1 MPAGVDTAA
10 DPDDVL
16 DEVLKLDLADPK
28 LYGGDRP
35 ERIWRTMRAAGRPLR
50 LTGMRDHWAITRY
63 RQVREVFRHS
73 QKLSSRRGM
82 RLGEKPTDIAASE
95 ASGGLSMI
103 VADDPG
109 HGQMRRA
116 LDAALSPKAMMRRLS
131 RPIEAQA
138 RQLIAEVAGEPS
150 VEFVAQV
157 ATPLL
162 TTASCDLLGIPASE
176 RPRIAELTQMA
187 FSGSGYATAAI
198 QVNAHTQL
206 LEYCGEL
213 LRSKLRHPA
222 DDLATIL
229 AQAQQAGVFSREAAI
244 MNCHDFVIGAN
255 ASARYIL
262 TSVPITML
270 TQPDFWAGLRA
281 GQGDLNVATEEL
293 LRYET
298 PINHVMRTLL
308 EDLEIGGVT
317 MRRGEFVT
325 LWLRSA
331 NRDPEVY
338 AEPERMWLT
347 PRGHAHLSFGHGP
360 HYCIAAQLG
369 RIEIHALTGALVELV
384 SEVELTG
391 EPRRIESNL
400 LRGYQHLPMTLRPR

>member
-1 MPAGVDTAA
+1 MPVGVDTAA
-10 DPDDVL
+10 SPDDAL
-16 DEVLKLDLADPK
+16 AEVLKIDLADPR
-28 LYGGDRP
+28 LYAGDRP
-35 ERIWRTMRAAGRPLR
+35 ERIWRTMRAAGRPIH
-50 LTGMRDHWAITRY
+50 LTGMRDHWAVTRY

-73 QKLSSRRGM
+73 HKLSSRKGM
-82 RLGEKPTDIAASE
+82 RLGEKPTDIVASE
-95 ASGGLSMI
+95 AAGGMSMI

-109 HGQMRRA
+109 HALMRRA
-116 LDAALSPKAMMRRLS
+116 LDSALSPKSMRRLAGS
-131 RPIEAQA
+131 IQAQA
-138 RQLIAEVAGEPS
+138 RLLVSDAMAQSS
-150 VEFVAQV
+150 VDFVESV

-176 RPRIAELTQMA
+176 RPRIGELTQLA
-187 FSGSGYATAAI
+187 FSGSGYATAAT
-198 QVNAHTQL
+198 QVTAHTQL

-213 LRSKLRHPA
+213 LASKRRSPG

-229 AQAQQAGVFSREAAI
+229 AEAQDDGAFSRDAAI

-262 TSVPITML
+262 TSVPITMI
-270 TQPDFWAGLRA
+270 TQPGFWARLRA
-281 GQGDLNVATEEL
+281 GEGDLDVATEEL

-308 EDLEIGGVT
+308 EDLEIGDVV

-331 NRDPEVY
+331 NRDPEVFDD
-338 AEPERMWLT
+338 PERMVLT
-347 PRGHAHLSFGHGP
+347 PRGHAQLSFGHGP
-360 HYCIAAQLG
+360 HYCIAAHLG
-369 RIEIHALTGALVELV
+369 RIEVSALVGALVELV
-384 SEVELTG
+384 RDAEPAG

-400 LRGYQHLPMTLRPR
+400 LRGYRYLPLALQPR